1 MYAASSKY
9 DTSFLRVRIDFSKSG
24 RRGFRRVNSGLGKA
38 FIPADRLMRDLAEY
52 IERRIDG
59 GDPMIAEFDVCYEG
73 GIFLTVFLTG
83 GAYFITEVTNIGT
96 VIAAQAVL
104 VWTRVKRGCDYLL
117 RQVLVGWRCLTD
129 RTEPAGYCL

>member
-9 DTSFLRVRIDFSKSG
+9 DTSILRVRIDFSKSG
-24 RRGFRRVNSGLGKA
+24 RQGFRKVNSGLGKA

-83 GAYFITEVTNIGT
+83 GTYFITEVTNIGT

-104 VWTRVKRGCDYLL
+104 VWTQFKRGCDYLL
-117 RQVLVGWRCLTD
+117 RQVLVGWRCFTEKQ
-129 RTEPAGYCL
+129 EPARYCL

>member
-24 RRGFRRVNSGLGKA
+24 RRGFRKVNSSLGKA
-38 FIPADRLMRDLAEY
+38 FIPADRLTRDLAEY

-73 GIFLTVFLTG
+73 GIFLTVVLIG
-83 GAYFITEVTNIGT
+83 GTYYITEVTNIGT
-96 VIAAQAVL
+96 VIVTQAVL

-117 RQVLVGWRCLTD
+117 QQMLVGWRCLTD
-129 RTEPAGYCL
+129 KAETAGYCM